1 MITALDTNIP
11 SALWS
16 GKPFAASV
24 AASLARASQEGC
36 LVVCGVVYAELLA
49 YPSRPW

>member
-16 GKPFAASV
+16 GQPFGAGV
-24 AASLARASQEGC
+24 AAHTPLG
-36 LVVCGVVYAELLA
+36 
-49 YPSRPW
+49 